1 MSNKLNKDILPN
13 GECPLWIHVGN
24 VETEEILTF
33 IDKDSKIGKNK
44 SVTVL
49 ERNSQVTKNWIKK
62 GGHHQNWKCQDQDG
76 YHGCEDQIIL
86 IMDPLTINNQ
96 AHEKITRA
104 TSRLII
110 VTRQSL
116 DIRYIENHFFKS
128 FFL

>member
-1 MSNKLNKDILPN
+1 MGN
-13 GECPLWIHVGN
+13 HVDN
-24 VETEEILTF
+24 EEILEF
-33 IDKDSKIGKNK
+33 INSRIGKNK

-62 GGHHQNWKCQDQDG
+62 GGHYQNWKCQDQYG

-86 IMDPLTINNQ
+86 IMDPLTIESA

-110 VTRQSL
+110 VTHQSL
-116 DIRYIENHFFKS
+116 VIR
-128 FFL
+128 